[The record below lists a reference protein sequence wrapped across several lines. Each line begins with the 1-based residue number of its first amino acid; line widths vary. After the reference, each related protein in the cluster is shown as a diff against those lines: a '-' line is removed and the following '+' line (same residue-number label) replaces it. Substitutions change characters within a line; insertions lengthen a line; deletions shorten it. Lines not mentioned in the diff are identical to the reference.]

1 MTRDEPHEVSLFG
14 KLKLPLMCAPM
25 SRASSIPLALAC
37 CGAGI
42 VGGWQGGTVCSVD
55 ELERYL
61 IALDEASRQG
71 EDEGSS
77 WGPPIVNF
85 PARMVDDPDDG
96 AAKLGLCS
104 KYRPPLVLTSMGDPT
119 ELVKRAH
126 DWGARVIGDTVTVRH
141 AEKAIAAGVDG
152 LMLTCSGA
160 GGQTGSLTP
169 FAFVP
174 KIRAMYGG
182 LLVVAGGIAS
192 ASGIAAAL
200 ALGADL
206 AAMGTRFIA
215 TPESAVAAGHR
226 EMIVEVDIDD
236 IVVTNAMNGVPGS
249 YMRSSIR
256 AFGLDPNN
264 LAPLADA
271 PRTQRPERTNLHLWR
286 HIFSAGQ
293 SVGLIDELLPVHAIV
308 DRLAVE
314 FDATAVASQGRW
326 RTRLEELW
334 SM

>member
-1 MTRDEPHEVSLFG
+1 M
-14 KLKLPLMCAPM
+14 
-25 SRASSIPLALAC
+25 
-37 CGAGI
+37 
-42 VGGWQGGTVCSVD
+42 
-55 ELERYL
+55 
-61 IALDEASRQG
+61 
-71 EDEGSS
+71 
-77 WGPPIVNF
+77 
-85 PARMVDDPDDG
+85 
-96 AAKLGLCS
+96 
-104 KYRPPLVLTSMGDPT
+104 
-119 ELVKRAH
+119 KRAH
-126 DWGARVIGDTVTVRH
+126 DGVCVIGDTVTVRH

-215 TPESAVAAGHR
+215 TPDAAVAAGHR

-264 LAPLADA
+264 LASLADA
-271 PRTQRPERTNLHLWR
+271 PRTQRPEWTNLHLWR

-308 DRLAVE
+308 DDSRSSSMRPGRITRPLANTPGGV
-314 FDATAVASQGRW
+314 VVHV
-326 RTRLEELW
+326 RTRRRPAARD
-334 SM
+334 SMNSIAHRRYSTPTRRSPPPPTTSEASLRPPRVAARRWLT

>member
-1 MTRDEPHEVSLFG
+1 MRAV
-14 KLKLPLMCAPM
+14 
-25 SRASSIPLALAC
+25 SRAFSIPLALAC

-126 DWGARVIGDTVTVRH
+126 DWVRVIGDTVTVRH

-226 EMIVEVDIDD
+226 VMIVEVDIDD

-264 LAPLADA
+264 LVPLADA
-271 PRTQRPERTNLHLWR
+271 PRTQRPEWTNLHLWR

-293 SVGLIDELLPVHAIV
+293 SVGLIDELLPVHVIV

-314 FDATAVASQGRW
+314 FDATAVASTRPLANTPGGVVVHV
-326 RTRLEELW
+326 RTRRRSAARD
-334 SM
+334 SMNSIAN